1 MKKIVDIELRKEV
14 GIRLKKWVDDN
25 FESTAEAGRVI
36 GVHDNNLRS
45 HYFSGKSAPGVE
57 LLLKLHKVECDI
69 VWLLTGKT
77 SSEREA
83 ALIKE
88 NEQLKAEIKK
98 HHEYRN
104 AMKVAEQILNYGKDP
119 ESKK

>member
-1 MKKIVDIELRKEV
+1 MEIDRPAIGKRLEEFFKSKKIKKKEFASIMNIKPPDV
-14 GIRLKKWVDDN
+14 NK
-25 FESTAEAGRVI
+25 
-36 GVHDNNLRS
+36 
-45 HYFSGKSAPGVE
+45 YFTGEILPGSE
-57 LLLKLHKVECDI
+57 KLLLLAENDCDI
-69 VWLLTGKT
+69 NLLLTGKPA
-77 SSEREA
+77 SKREA

-119 ESKK
+119 ESK